1 MTSSPHPIDVYVGS
15 RVRLRRMMRKVSQ
28 EKLGEMLK
36 LTFQQ
41 VQKYEKG
48 TNRISAS
55 RLYQIATFLDVPLE
69 FFFEGAEFVAELSEA
84 TNRSNDDRTTE
95 VMEFVKSTEGL
106 QLNLAFSK
114 IEDDNIRKAFVEL
127 VKTLT

>member
-15 RVRLRRMMRKVSQ
+15 RVRLQRMIRKVSQ

-55 RLYQIATFLDVPLE
+55 RLYQIAAFLDVPIE
-69 FFFEGAEFVAELSEA
+69 FFFEGAEFAEFSKAKDGE
-84 TNRSNDDRTTE
+84 NDDRTGE
-95 VMEFVKSTEGL
+95 VMAFVKSTEGL

-114 IEDDNIRKAFVEL
+114 IDDDNTRKAFVEL
-127 VKTLT
+127 VKTLA